1 MANLNNFKI
10 LKLYLI
16 FIGLLINSIDSLQ
29 GQNIVKG
36 VLRDAKSGEPLIG
49 ATVIIKGSSEGT
61 ISDYEGAFVLKTSLT
76 LPLILEFRYSGY
88 ASIEFQYAEANKSV
102 NVNM

>member
-49 ATVIIKGSSEGT
+49 ATVIIKGSSEELFQ
-61 ISDYEGAFVLKTSLT
+61 IMRVLS
-76 LPLILEFRYSGY
+76 F
-88 ASIEFQYAEANKSV
+88 
-102 NVNM
+102 